1 MSKNLDNVNEENINK
16 KDIDVENIDNKDT
29 EKENNEVNN
38 DTSFEFE
45 FLEDVDYRKKDEDI
59 RELDN
64 DINIFDEKQVSKSS
78 KASKRKIEEANRRKS
93 KKRFKLALLIY
104 TFVLTVIII
113 GVWIFFYSFI
123 DWYEKGMSYNKIA
136 EVAETLDETKVDE
149 LFASVQSPNEFE
161 SADYIFSYIKE
172 LIKGKNVTY
181 KEAKETTTNIPVYE
195 LLVDNKPF
203 AKVTLVQNG
212 TIKHGFKNWE
222 VQSVSVDGYIPETT
236 DITILTREETK
247 VYINGKEVSDSY
259 ITEKEIEVAA
269 LKNVAQYLEEVPT
282 EDKYE
287 IKGFFEKPEIVVKD
301 SDGNVVDI
309 VENENV
315 YEASYTPDSATEEEF
330 KSYVEDVTYAYAR
343 NFANLGKN
351 IYNYIRP
358 NSELYAAVESATTYF
373 YPDSKISGTEFTSR
387 EITDFVRYSDD
398 CFTCHVNYVYTIHFV
413 NYSTDKDEQKVD
425 MIWTFVRYNGLWYL
439 TETKYIN

>member
-123 DWYEKGMSYNKIA
+123 DGYEKGMSYNKIA

-149 LFASVQSPNEFE
+149 FFASVKSPN
-161 SADYIFSYIKE
+161 
-172 LIKGKNVTY
+172 
-181 KEAKETTTNIPVYE
+181 
-195 LLVDNKPF
+195 
-203 AKVTLVQNG
+203 
-212 TIKHGFKNWE
+212 
-222 VQSVSVDGYIPETT
+222 
-236 DITILTREETK
+236 
-247 VYINGKEVSDSY
+247 
-259 ITEKEIEVAA
+259 
-269 LKNVAQYLEEVPT
+269 
-282 EDKYE
+282 
-287 IKGFFEKPEIVVKD
+287 
-301 SDGNVVDI
+301 
-309 VENENV
+309 
-315 YEASYTPDSATEEEF
+315 
-330 KSYVEDVTYAYAR
+330 
-343 NFANLGKN
+343 
-351 IYNYIRP
+351 
-358 NSELYAAVESATTYF
+358 
-373 YPDSKISGTEFTSR
+373 
-387 EITDFVRYSDD
+387 
-398 CFTCHVNYVYTIHFV
+398 
-413 NYSTDKDEQKVD
+413 
-425 MIWTFVRYNGLWYL
+425 
-439 TETKYIN
+439 

>member
-1 MSKNLDNVNEENINK
+1 MSKNLDNVKEENINK

-45 FLEDVDYRKKDEDI
+45 FLEDVDYRKNDEDI

-123 DWYEKGMSYNKIA
+123 DGYEKGMSYNKIA

-287 IKGFFEKPEIVVKD
+287 IKGFFEKPEIVV
-301 SDGNVVDI
+301 
-309 VENENV
+309 
-315 YEASYTPDSATEEEF
+315 
-330 KSYVEDVTYAYAR
+330 
-343 NFANLGKN
+343 
-351 IYNYIRP
+351 
-358 NSELYAAVESATTYF
+358 
-373 YPDSKISGTEFTSR
+373 
-387 EITDFVRYSDD
+387 
-398 CFTCHVNYVYTIHFV
+398 
-413 NYSTDKDEQKVD
+413 
-425 MIWTFVRYNGLWYL
+425 
-439 TETKYIN
+439 